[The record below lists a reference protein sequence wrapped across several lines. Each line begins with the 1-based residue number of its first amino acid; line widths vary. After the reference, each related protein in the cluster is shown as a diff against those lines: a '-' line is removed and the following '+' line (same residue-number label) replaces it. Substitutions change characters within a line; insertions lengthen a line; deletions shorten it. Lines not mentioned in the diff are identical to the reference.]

1 MSVAGSPQDIGEGA
15 DGSGGSGERGGAK
28 PVTGQGREGA
38 RERGSREAKVCVCVF
53 SMKPLFPSAGIQQI
67 QCWPS
72 VHPREI
78 LRTSSDVTNRGGG
91 CSAATV

>member
-38 RERGSREAKVCVCVF
+38 RERGSREAKVCVCVCVC
-53 SMKPLFPSAGIQQI
+53 FP
-67 QCWPS
+67 
-72 VHPREI
+72 
-78 LRTSSDVTNRGGG
+78 
-91 CSAATV
+91 

>member
-38 RERGSREAKVCVCVF
+38 RERGSREAKVCVCVCVF
-53 SMKPLFPSAGIQQI
+53 HETVISIRR
-67 QCWPS
+67 
-72 VHPREI
+72 HPANPVLAEC
-78 LRTSSDVTNRGGG
+78 SS
-91 CSAATV
+91 